1 MTTDGIKKVSSY
13 SAERLM
19 ESKQT
24 LLLVALIKISLWKG
38 SAAFSPASELDFTLP
53 FLYVAELS
61 HVLPNICSG
70 TLGKILLE
78 ICTHKC
84 YLTGENTYIPV
95 FLRKESMLLEVPW
108 QYLQP
113 ALQTR
118 DALAQA
124 VPQLHALS
132 VTHS

>member
-61 HVLPNICSG
+61 RP
-70 TLGKILLE
+70 TKYLLWY
-78 ICTHKC
+78 TRKNP
-84 YLTGENTYIPV
+84 TGN
-95 FLRKESMLLEVPW
+95 
-108 QYLQP
+108 
-113 ALQTR
+113 
-118 DALAQA
+118 
-124 VPQLHALS
+124 LH
-132 VTHS
+132 T